1 VDNTSSRRWQD
12 IASELKDEHD
22 SRRVVELAEELT
34 VAMDEALGK
43 RPPAVEMPVKARKTK
58 AERSGVVNF
67 AAVLT
72 ITGP

>member
-34 VAMDEALGK
+34 AAMDEAQGK
-43 RPPAVEMPVKARKTK
+43 RPPAVKMPVKA
-58 AERSGVVNF
+58 
-67 AAVLT
+67 
-72 ITGP
+72 